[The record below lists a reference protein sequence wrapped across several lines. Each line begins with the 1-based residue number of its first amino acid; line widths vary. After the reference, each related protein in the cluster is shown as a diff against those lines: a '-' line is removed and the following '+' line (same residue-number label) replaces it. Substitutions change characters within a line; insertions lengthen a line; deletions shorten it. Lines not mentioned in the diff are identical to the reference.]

1 MANIRKFN
9 GKKLDPSLS
18 TRAMYGAEMRYQ
30 REKAGLSQAE
40 LAALL
45 YVTPSFIANLETGRR
60 RIHPDMAKMLDRVLK
75 TDGFFLR
82 NVEAGRATPYRED
95 FADVAELERVALD
108 IREWEPMLIPGLL
121 QTPSYAMAVM
131 RAYDPVLPEEQ
142 VRGRQE
148 ARIWRQEIFDNPQTP
163 MYWAIVSEAAIRC
176 AVGGPAMMAEQLR
189 HVAAMARRARIVFQ
203 VVPLSVG
210 ALASM
215 TGGLRLMSFENDAPM
230 AYRSGTGT
238 GSLVDDPA
246 TVKRHRLTYDL
257 LGAAALPSEASLTFI
272 EAVAEEF
279 EHGAQVQ
286 PAGDRLA

>member
-82 NVEAGRATPYRED
+82 NVEAGRATPYPEH
-95 FADVAELERVALD
+95 FADVAELETVATE
-108 IREWEPMLIPGLL
+108 IREWELSLVPGLL
-121 QTPSYAMAVM
+121 QTEAYALALI
-131 RAYDPVLPEEQ
+131 RAYDPLLSEEL
-142 VRGRQE
+142 VRVRLN
-148 ARIWRQEIFDNPQTP
+148 ARLIRAGVFDSATSP
-163 MYWAIVSEAAIRC
+163 MYWAVLDECVLRRP
-176 AVGGPAMMAEQLR
+176 VGGMAAMAEQLR
-189 HVAAMARRARIVFQ
+189 HVAAMIRRNRALVQ
-203 VVPLSVG
+203 VLPLNVG
-210 ALASM
+210 AHAGLHGS
-215 TGGLRLMSFENDAPM
+215 LRLMEFENDAPM
-230 AYRSGTGT
+230 AYLAGLGTGKIE
-238 GSLVDDPA
+238 DDPA
-246 TVKRHRLTYDL
+246 TVRRYKLAYDL
-257 LGAAALPSEASLTFI
+257 LGAAALSPEASLTLI
-272 EAVAEEF
+272 EAVAEEY
-279 EHGAQVQ
+279 EHGAQFE